1 MKGKKMK
8 LSLRKLT
15 IADLDLNAQD
25 KVRGGSYPGC
35 ITVGSWCCTINV
47 ATCIPS
53 PENCNPADTYQGPR
67 TICP

>member
-15 IADLDLNAQD
+15 IADLDLKVQD
-25 KVRGGSYPGC
+25 KVRGGTYPGC

-47 ATCIPS
+47 ATCIPN
-53 PENCNPADTYQGPR
+53 PEDCNPADTFQGPG